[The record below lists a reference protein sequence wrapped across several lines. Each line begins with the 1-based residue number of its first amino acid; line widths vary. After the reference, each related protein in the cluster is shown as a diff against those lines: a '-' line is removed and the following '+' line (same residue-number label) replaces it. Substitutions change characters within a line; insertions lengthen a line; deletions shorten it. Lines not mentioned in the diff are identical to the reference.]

1 MHRPQLPKPSPTS
14 TPPPFKKRSPVTYD
28 PANSSVLAK
37 VLVIDDSLISRKK
50 LRSAVS
56 QLGYAADLADS
67 GETGLEALQTTDYDV
82 VLLDIVMPGLTGF
95 DVLKAMKSDANLRD
109 IPVVVVSS
117 LEEERDSVV
126 RAIQLGAEDFL
137 PKDFDPFLLRAR
149 LTASLTK
156 KQYRDQEKEYLG
168 RVERLTEAAHKVES
182 GHFKP
187 ESLRLGDLMS
197 HKDALGQLAAVF
209 SGMAGEIYER
219 ELRLQKAIHALQG
232 IILVI
237 IVGISWGST
246 PAISRLAAN
255 AGATP
260 LALATWVNLF
270 LAVTYISIA
279 VARGQ
284 FATFKLKYL
293 GFIAIWTVIAAI
305 LQRVVLLFLAGQIE
319 ATLLALVATFQGF
332 IVFVFA
338 SVTRLEKATPLRLV
352 GLTFG
357 LLGVFVVLSDKL
369 DLAGAG
375 ADWWWLALSLSLPTL
390 YAIEWVFVAAK
401 KPADLDFFPAIGVM
415 MLMSSFILAPT
426 AILVEG
432 SLLFSD
438 GFGPAETTSLI
449 LCAVI
454 AFTMITSFKLVDL
467 AGPVFASQ
475 SAYAMTMAGIGWGM
489 LLLGETLSW
498 TAWIAVA
505 LILVGLLLVSP
516 KPDNTEIV
524 IKRSFTK

>member
-1 MHRPQLPKPSPTS
+1 MS
-14 TPPPFKKRSPVTYD
+14 TPIENS
-28 PANSSVLAK
+28 ANVLI
-37 VLVIDDSLISRKK
+37 VDDSLISCKK
-50 LRSAVS
+50 LRSAVRR
-56 QLGYAADLADS
+56 LGYDADLAE
-67 GETGLEALQTTDYDV
+67 GGAEGLEALAAKDYDV
-82 VLLDIVMPGLTGF
+82 VLLDIVMPGVDGF
-95 DVLKAMKSDANLRD
+95 DVLRAMKDDPQLRD

-126 RAIQLGAEDFL
+126 QAIEMGAEDFL
-137 PKDFDPFLLRAR
+137 PKDFDPVLLRAR

-156 KQYRDQEKEYLG
+156 KEFRDQEKEYLV
-168 RVERLTEAAHKVES
+168 RVERLTAAAEIVET
-182 GHFKP
+182 GQFKP
-187 ESLRLGDLMS
+187 ESLQIDDLRE

-209 SGMAGEIYER
+209 TGMAGEIYQR
-219 ELRLQKAIHALQG
+219 ELRLRKMIHALQG

-237 IVGISWGST
+237 TVGISWGST

-270 LAVTYISIA
+270 LAASYISIA
-279 VARGQ
+279 AARGQ
-284 FATFKLKYL
+284 FKTFKLKYI
-293 GFIAIWTVIAAI
+293 GFLAIWTVIAAI

-338 SVTRLEKATPLRLV
+338 SVTRLEKATPQRLI

-357 LLGVFVVLSDKL
+357 LVGVFVVLFDKL
-369 DLAGAG
+369 DLSGAG
-375 ADWWWLALSLSLPTL
+375 SGWWWLVLSLSLPTL

-401 KPADLDFFPAIGVM
+401 KPADLDFLPAIGVM
-415 MLMSSFILAPT
+415 MLMSSFILAPS

-432 SLLFSD
+432 SLFFSD
-438 GFGPAETTSLI
+438 TFGRAEWISLI
-449 LCAVI
+449 LCVVI

-489 LLLGETLSW
+489 LLLGETLSS

-505 LILVGLLLVSP
+505 LIVVGLLLVSP

>member
-1 MHRPQLPKPSPTS
+1 MTS
-14 TPPPFKKRSPVTYD
+14 LQAPP
-28 PANSSVLAK
+28 AK
-37 VLVIDDSLISRKK
+37 ILIIDDSLISRKK
-50 LRSAVS
+50 LSSAVK
-56 QLGYAADLADS
+56 QLGYDTELAAS
-67 GETGLEALQTTDYDV
+67 GEQGLETLNDVTFDV
-82 VLLDIVMPGLTGF
+82 VLLDIVMPGLNGF
-95 DVLKAMKSDANLRD
+95 DVLHAMKADERLRD

-117 LEEERDSVV
+117 LEDERDSVV
-126 RAIQLGAEDFL
+126 LAIYLGAEVFL
-137 PKDFDPFLLRAR
+137 LKVFDPVLLRAR
-149 LTASLTK
+149 LSACLTK
-156 KQYRDQEKEYLG
+156 KQYRDQEKEYLN
-168 RVERLTEAAHKVES
+168 RVERLTAAAQIVET

-187 ESLRLGDLMS
+187 ESLQINDLLR

-209 SGMAGEIYER
+209 AGMAGEIYQR
-219 ELRLQKAIHALQG
+219 ELRLRKIIHALQG

-237 IVGISWGST
+237 TVGVLWGST
-246 PAISRLAAN
+246 PAISRLAEN
-255 AGATP
+255 AAATP

-270 LAVTYISIA
+270 LAASYISIA
-279 VARGQ
+279 AARGQ

-293 GFIAIWTVIAAI
+293 GFLAIWTVIAAI

-332 IVFVFA
+332 IVFIFA
-338 SVTRLEKATPLRLV
+338 SVTRLEKATPQRLV

-357 LLGVFVVLSDKL
+357 LVGVFVVLFDKL
-369 DLAGAG
+369 DLTGAG
-375 ADWWWLALSLSLPTL
+375 SDWWWLLLSLSLPTL

-401 KPADLDFFPAIGVM
+401 KPPDLDFLPAIGVM
-415 MLMSSFILAPT
+415 MLMSSFILAPS
-426 AILVEG
+426 AIAIEG
-432 SLLFSD
+432 SLFFSD
-438 GFGPAETTSLI
+438 GFGRAEWVSLI
-449 LCAVI
+449 LCVVI

-489 LLLGETLSW
+489 LLLGETLSS

-505 LILVGLLLVSP
+505 LIVVGLLLVSP

>member
-1 MHRPQLPKPSPTS
+1 MSSQPE
-14 TPPPFKKRSPVTYD
+14 
-28 PANSSVLAK
+28 PAAK
-37 VLVIDDSLISRKK
+37 ILVIDDSLISRKK
-50 LRSAVS
+50 LRSAVKR
-56 QLGYAADLADS
+56 LGYVADLAES
-67 GETGLEALQTTDYDV
+67 GEAGLAAMRETDYDV
-82 VLLDIVMPGLTGF
+82 VLLDIVMPGMNGF
-95 DVLKAMKSDANLRD
+95 DVLRAIKADEQMRD
-109 IPVVVVSS
+109 VPVVVISS
-117 LEEERDSVV
+117 LEDERDSVV
-126 RAIQLGAEDFL
+126 FAIELGAEDFL
-137 PKDFDPFLLRAR
+137 PKDFDPVLLRAR

-168 RVERLTEAAHKVES
+168 RVERLTAAAQVIET
-182 GHFKP
+182 GQFKP
-187 ESLRLGDLMS
+187 ESLQLDDLRS

-209 SGMAGEIYER
+209 SGMAGEIYQR
-219 ELRLQKAIHALQG
+219 ELRLRKAIHALQG
-232 IILVI
+232 IMLVI
-237 IVGISWGST
+237 TVGILWGST

-270 LAVTYISIA
+270 LAVSYISIA
-279 VARGQ
+279 AVRGQ
-284 FATFKLKYL
+284 FATFKLRYL
-293 GFIAIWTVIAAI
+293 GFLAIWTVIAAI

-338 SVTRLEKATPLRLV
+338 SVTKLEKATPRRLV

-357 LLGVFVVLSDKL
+357 LIGVFVVLSDKL
-369 DLAGAG
+369 DLGGAG
-375 ADWWWLALSLSLPTL
+375 SDWWWLALSLSLPTL

-401 KPADLDFFPAIGVM
+401 KPADLDFLPAIGVM
-415 MLMSSFILAPT
+415 MLMSSFILAPS
-426 AILVEG
+426 AIMVEG
-432 SLLFSD
+432 SLLFSE
-438 GFGPAETTSLI
+438 GFDQSAWVSLI
-449 LCAVI
+449 LCVVI

-489 LLLGETLSW
+489 LLLGETLSS

-505 LILVGLLLVSP
+505 LIVVGLLLVTP

>member
-1 MHRPQLPKPSPTS
+1 MTTLPP
-14 TPPPFKKRSPVTYD
+14 
-28 PANSSVLAK
+28 NQLAK
-37 VLVIDDSLISRKK
+37 VLIIDDSLISRKK
-50 LRSAVS
+50 LRSAVRR
-56 QLGYAADLADS
+56 LGYETDLAAS
-67 GETGLEALQTTDYDV
+67 GEQGLAALQDSEYDV
-82 VLLDIVMPGLTGF
+82 VLLDIVMPGMDGF
-95 DVLKAMKSDANLRD
+95 DVLRAMKADAALRD

-117 LEEERDSVV
+117 LEDERDSVV
-126 RAIQLGAEDFL
+126 QAIELGAEDFL
-137 PKDFDPFLLRAR
+137 PKDFDPVLLRAR

-156 KQYRDQEKEYLG
+156 KQYRDQEKEYLS
-168 RVERLTEAAHKVES
+168 RVERLTAAAQKVET
-182 GHFKP
+182 GQFKP
-187 ESLRLGDLMS
+187 ESLQIEDLRQ

-209 SGMAGEIYER
+209 TGMAGEIYQR
-219 ELRLQKAIHALQG
+219 ELRLRKAIHALQG

-237 IVGISWGST
+237 TVGILWGST

-255 AGATP
+255 AGASP

-270 LAVTYISIA
+270 LAGSYISIA
-279 VARGQ
+279 AVRGQ

-293 GFIAIWTVIAAI
+293 GFLAVWTVIAAI

-338 SVTRLEKATPLRLV
+338 SVTKLEKATPKRLI
-352 GLTFG
+352 GLTLG
-357 LLGVFVVLSDKL
+357 LVGVFVVLFDKL
-369 DLAGAG
+369 DLTGVG
-375 ADWWWLALSLSLPTL
+375 SDWWWLLLSLSLPTL
-390 YAIEWVFVAAK
+390 YAVEWVFVAAK
-401 KPADLDFFPAIGVM
+401 KPADLDFLPAIGVM
-415 MLMSSFILAPT
+415 MLMSSFILAPS

-438 GFGPAETTSLI
+438 SFGEVEVVSLI
-449 LCAVI
+449 LCVVI

-489 LLLGETLSW
+489 LLLGETLSS

-505 LILVGLLLVSP
+505 FILIGLLLVSP

-524 IKRSFTK
+524 IKRSFTE

>member
-1 MHRPQLPKPSPTS
+1 MPT
-14 TPPPFKKRSPVTYD
+14 
-28 PANSSVLAK
+28 AENLAK
-37 VLVIDDSLISRKK
+37 VLIVDDSLISRKK
-50 LRSAVS
+50 LRSAVKR
-56 QLGYAADLADS
+56 LGYETELAAS
-67 GETGLEALQTTDYDV
+67 GELGLAALQNTEYDV
-82 VLLDIVMPGLTGF
+82 VLLDIVMPGMDGF
-95 DVLKAMKSDANLRD
+95 DVLRAMKADAALRD

-117 LEEERDSVV
+117 LEDERDSVV
-126 RAIQLGAEDFL
+126 QAIELGAEDFL
-137 PKDFDPFLLRAR
+137 PKDFDPVLLRAR

-156 KQYRDQEKEYLG
+156 KQFRDQEKEYLN
-168 RVERLTEAAHKVES
+168 RVERLTAAAQRVET
-182 GHFKP
+182 GQFKP
-187 ESLRLGDLMS
+187 ESLQIDDLRQ

-209 SGMAGEIYER
+209 TGMAGEIYQR
-219 ELRLQKAIHALQG
+219 ELRLRKAIHALQG

-237 IVGISWGST
+237 TVGILWGST

-270 LAVTYISIA
+270 LAGSYISIA
-279 VARGQ
+279 AARGQ
-284 FATFKLKYL
+284 FANFKLKYF
-293 GFIAIWTVIAAI
+293 GFLAIWTVIAAI

-338 SVTRLEKATPLRLV
+338 SFTKLEKATPKRLL
-352 GLTFG
+352 GLTLG
-357 LLGVFVVLSDKL
+357 LIGVFVVLFDKL
-369 DLAGAG
+369 DLSGAG
-375 ADWWWLALSLSLPTL
+375 SDWWWLLLSLSLPTL

-401 KPADLDFFPAIGVM
+401 KPADLDFLPAIGVM
-415 MLMSSFILAPT
+415 MLMSSFVLAPS
-426 AILVEG
+426 AIMIEG
-432 SLLFSD
+432 SLLFTDS
-438 GFGPAETTSLI
+438 FGEAGIVSLI
-449 LCAVI
+449 LCVVI

-489 LLLGETLSW
+489 LLLGETLSS
-498 TAWIAVA
+498 TAWVAVVFI
-505 LILVGLLLVSP
+505 LIGLLLVSP